1 MRDFKI
7 ALLIFLIGL
16 ILAPLALAQAND
28 SSDVISLV
36 EEAQEDLKEYTAKR
50 NLQKDISF
58 RDRQIKSLKGD
69 NAALRVEERGLQRE
83 LDSIGGKIDKLGQME
98 GDLILKLVALFFSF
112 SLAGFLS
119 SLLFIRIVWRV
130 KIRGVKR

>member
-7 ALLIFLIGL
+7 ALLIFLISL
-16 ILAPLALAQAND
+16 IAAPLALAQAND
-28 SSDVISLV
+28 SGDVISLV

-69 NAALRVEERGLQRE
+69 NAALRVEEQGLQRE

-119 SLLFIRIVWRV
+119 SLLFIRVVWRV
-130 KIRGVKR
+130 KVRGVKR